1 MTFRVQKQDKG
12 TRNWIQVT
20 GSGNENEAIR
30 LAERRARDGYKYRV
44 TCPRGSVVYL
54 VGKK

>member
-1 MTFRVQKQDKG
+1 MTWKIEKQDKG

-54 VGKK
+54 VG